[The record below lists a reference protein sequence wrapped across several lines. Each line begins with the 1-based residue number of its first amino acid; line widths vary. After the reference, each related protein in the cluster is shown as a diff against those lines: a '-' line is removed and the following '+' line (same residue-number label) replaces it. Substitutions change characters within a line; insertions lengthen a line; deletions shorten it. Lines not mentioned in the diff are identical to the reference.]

1 MRQKSKGYIKMI
13 RFKIDILAALK
24 KAGYNQTIL
33 QGGVLSKSVIQ
44 ALKDGR
50 NITLESLNKVC
61 ILTGLQPGD
70 LLEYVEV
77 ATEKEKF
84 LNK

>member
-1 MRQKSKGYIKMI
+1 MIK
-13 RFKIDILAALK
+13 FKIDILASLK
-24 KAGYNQTIL
+24 EAGYNQTLL
-33 QGGVLSKSVIQ
+33 QGGLLPKSTIQ
-44 ALKDGR
+44 ALKDGG

-77 ATEKEKF
+77 TTEKEKF

>member
-1 MRQKSKGYIKMI
+1 MIK
-13 RFKIDILAALK
+13 FKIDILTSLK
-24 KAGYNQTIL
+24 EAGYNQTLL
-33 QGGVLSKSVIQ
+33 QGGLLPKSTIQ

-61 ILTGLQPGD
+61 MLTGLQPGD

>member
-1 MRQKSKGYIKMI
+1 MIK
-13 RFKIDILAALK
+13 FKIDILTSLK
-24 KAGYNQTIL
+24 EAGYNQTLL
-33 QGGVLSKSVIQ
+33 QGGLLPKSTIQ
-44 ALKDGR
+44 ALKDGG

>member
-1 MRQKSKGYIKMI
+1 MI
-13 RFKIDILAALK
+13 RFKTDILASLK
-24 KAGYNQTIL
+24 EAGYNQTIL
-33 QGGVLSKSVIQ
+33 QKGGLLPKSTIQ

-61 ILTGLQPGD
+61 ILPGLQPGD

-77 ATEKEKF
+77 TGEKEKF
-84 LNK
+84 WEKD

>member
-1 MRQKSKGYIKMI
+1 MIK
-13 RFKIDILAALK
+13 FKIDILASLK
-24 KAGYNQTIL
+24 EAGYNQTLL
-33 QGGVLSKSVIQ
+33 QGGLLPKSTIQ
-44 ALKDGR
+44 ALKDGG

>member
-1 MRQKSKGYIKMI
+1 MI
-13 RFKIDILAALK
+13 RFKIDILASLK
-24 KAGYNQTIL
+24 EAGYNQTAL
-33 QGGVLSKSVIQ
+33 QGGLLPKSTIQ
-44 ALKDGR
+44 ALKDGG

>member
-1 MRQKSKGYIKMI
+1 MI
-13 RFKIDILAALK
+13 RFKIDILASLK
-24 KAGYNQTIL
+24 EAGYNQTLL
-33 QGGVLSKSVIQ
+33 QGGLLPKSTIQ
-44 ALKDGR
+44 ALKDGG

-77 ATEKEKF
+77 TTEKEKF

>member
-1 MRQKSKGYIKMI
+1 MI
-13 RFKIDILAALK
+13 RFKIDILASLK
-24 KAGYNQTIL
+24 EAGYNQTLL
-33 QGGVLSKSVIQ
+33 QGGLLPKSTIQ
-44 ALKDGR
+44 ALKDGG

-61 ILTGLQPGD
+61 ILTGLQPSD

-77 ATEKEKF
+77 TTEKEKF

>member
-1 MRQKSKGYIKMI
+1 MI
-13 RFKIDILAALK
+13 RFKTDILASLK
-24 KAGYNQTIL
+24 EAGYNQTLL
-33 QGGVLSKSVIQ
+33 QGGLLPKSTIQ
-44 ALKDGR
+44 ALKDGG

-77 ATEKEKF
+77 TTEKEKF